1 MVLIVLIAVFLLV
14 NIFDIVVVVLSLQK
28 TSGGKVV
35 IERLEYIRLIT
46 QYQRSSFSPA
56 PMSAVSAPREMFY
69 IWTPSLGCSPLY
81 GKSSH

>member
-1 MVLIVLIAVFLLV
+1 MVLIALIAVVLPV
-14 NIFDIVVVVLSLQK
+14 NIFDIVVVVLSLQR

-35 IERLEYIRLIT
+35 TERLEYIRLIT

-56 PMSAVSAPREMFY
+56 PTSAVSAPREMSYF
-69 IWTPSLGCSPLY
+69 WTSSLGCSPLY